1 MFLHQMP
8 LFKLMFNSTLLNTLT
23 KTACNSSEP
32 LLCKTLFFHD
42 VRFNCQTNHPTMLAL
57 LEDMLALYPEPLRV
71 TRNIMP
77 RLSSY
82 DAALPVCRPQFGCSS
97 SPPSPPHRRVTSCH
111 SAKPEPC
118 TCCLMSA
125 SAKPRG
131 IHTHSSS
138 SLRCCAC
145 WLNKQVR
152 TYRRGLRVSMSFEMI
167 LST

>member
-1 MFLHQMP
+1 MVTRMVPDPLHMTGSHAP
-8 LFKLMFNSTLLNTLT
+8 G
-23 KTACNSSEP
+23 P
-32 LLCKTLFFHD
+32 LLSKTLFFHD
-42 VRFNCQTNHPTMLAL
+42 VRLTCQTNHPTMLAL
-57 LEDMLALYPEPLRV
+57 LEDMLARYPEPLRV

-97 SPPSPPHRRVTSCH
+97 SPPSPPHRRVASCH

-125 SAKPRG
+125 SAKPRE

-138 SLRCCAC
+138 LSYCAC
-145 WLNKQVR
+145 WLNKPEGINSSWHVQVQM
-152 TYRRGLRVSMSFEMI
+152 GHA
-167 LST
+167 